1 MITIDNGKCTE
12 CGTCVKRLGIYCI
25 NKIDDKIEID
35 YSVCSECQKCIAVC
49 PQMALAN
56 NGKFPERIEKPLRIK
71 AEDFIELLK
80 RRRSIKHFKDIKIPK
95 EILKSVADVSQYAP
109 TTNKKIEV
117 IIVDDEKLI
126 KQIDE
131 AAMKFIRRIYT
142 SFFKNKYLLG
152 FMSIFS
158 ETLPVIKRK
167 MELDL
172 LNRGHFV
179 KDNTQALILVIGSTR
194 IPVTENSAQYYL
206 SNMLLYSELIGLGSC
221 LMDSLKIAINRSK
234 AVKDSLN
241 RSFYFL
247 T

>member
-1 MITIDNGKCTE
+1 MITIDNGICTE
-12 CGTCVKRLGIYCI
+12 CGTCVRLLGRYCI

-49 PQMALAN
+49 PQMAFAN

-80 RRRSIKHFKDIKIPK
+80 RRRSIKHFKDIKIPI

-117 IIVDDEKLI
+117 IIIDDEKRI

-142 SFFKNKYLLG
+142 SLFKIN
-152 FMSIFS
+152 I
-158 ETLPVIKRK
+158 
-167 MELDL
+167 
-172 LNRGHFV
+172 
-179 KDNTQALILVIGSTR
+179 
-194 IPVTENSAQYYL
+194 
-206 SNMLLYSELIGLGSC
+206 YS
-221 LMDSLKIAINRSK
+221 DS
-234 AVKDSLN
+234 
-241 RSFYFL
+241 
-247 T
+247 